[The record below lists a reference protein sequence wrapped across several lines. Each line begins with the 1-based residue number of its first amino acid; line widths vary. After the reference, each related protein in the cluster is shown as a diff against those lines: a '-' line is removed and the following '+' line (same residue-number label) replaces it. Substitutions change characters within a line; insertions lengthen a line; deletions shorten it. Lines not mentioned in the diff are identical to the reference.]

1 MEKKIKNG
9 KLPLQIVESKKKK
22 HKMKNIYIYLK
33 ITRTMKL
40 FCNRLKKIVKKI
52 YQIAAKT
59 VLYVLIPV
67 CPNGYTTKIS

>member
-1 MEKKIKNG
+1 
-9 KLPLQIVESKKKK
+9 
-22 HKMKNIYIYLK
+22 MKNIYIYLK